1 MNMPDVARSSA
12 IAGTVHAAAPFAVGG
27 APDAATP
34 IAQVR
39 FAVVDTE
46 TTGLSTDNDRVL
58 QIGVVVTRGDGAVE
72 HQFVTYLKRLSWGFG
87 HVGAFHVH
95 GITRRQL
102 RHGMKPAEALEML
115 NVLID
120 GCVFTAHN
128 VKFDLG
134 FLRSDSTRLEVPLK
148 LTGPLCT
155 LNLSRRLDPNRTV
168 SHKLRDVAARLG
180 KSTDRP
186 HDALAD
192 AQLAAAV
199 LPSLL
204 AAHRI
209 TTYGELAAYFG

>member
-1 MNMPDVARSSA
+1 MSLRDLAKSVTVDV
-12 IAGTVHAAAPFAVGG
+12 
-27 APDAATP
+27 PDAAMPRLVAGVPDSAMP
-34 IAQVR
+34 ISQVR

-58 QIGVVVTRGDGAVE
+58 QIGVVVMRGDGTVE
-72 HQFVTYLKRLSWGFG
+72 HQFVTYLKRLAWGFG
-87 HVGAFHVH
+87 HVGAFHIH

-128 VKFDLG
+128 AKFDLG

-155 LNLSRRLDPNRTV
+155 LNLSRRLDPNRTM

-192 AQLAAAV
+192 AQLTGAV

-209 TTYGELAAYFG
+209 TTYGELTAHFG

>member
-1 MNMPDVARSSA
+1 MTSIAKATSPD
-12 IAGTVHAAAPFAVGG
+12 IT
-27 APDAATP
+27 TP
-34 IAQVR
+34 IRDVR

-46 TTGLSTDNDRVL
+46 TTGLSTDDDRVL
-58 QIGVVVTRGDGAVE
+58 QIGVVVVRGDATIE

-87 HVGAFHVH
+87 HVGAYHVH

-102 RHGMKPAEALEML
+102 RKGMKPIEALEML

-128 VKFDLG
+128 AKFDLG
-134 FLRSDSTRLEVPLK
+134 FLRSDSTRLEMPLK
-148 LTGPLCT
+148 VTGPLCT
-155 LNLSRRLDPNRTV
+155 LTLSRKLDPSRSK
-168 SHKLRDVAARLG
+168 SHKLGDVAARYG

-192 AQLAAAV
+192 ALLTAAV

-204 AAHRI
+204 AAHNVN
-209 TTYGELAAYFG
+209 TYGDLAAHFG

>member
-1 MNMPDVARSSA
+1 MTSIAKATSPD
-12 IAGTVHAAAPFAVGG
+12 IT
-27 APDAATP
+27 TP
-34 IAQVR
+34 IRDVR

-46 TTGLSTDNDRVL
+46 TTGLSTDDDRVL
-58 QIGVVVTRGDGAVE
+58 QIGVVVVRGDATIE

-87 HVGAFHVH
+87 HVGAYHVH

-102 RHGMKPAEALEML
+102 RKGMKPIEALEML

-128 VKFDLG
+128 TKFDLG

-148 LTGPLCT
+148 VTGPLCT
-155 LNLSRRLDPNRTV
+155 LTLSRKLDPSRSK
-168 SHKLRDVAARLG
+168 SHKLGDVAARYG

-192 AQLAAAV
+192 ALLTAAV

-204 AAHRI
+204 AAHNVN
-209 TTYGELAAYFG
+209 TYGDLAAHFG

>member
-1 MNMPDVARSSA
+1 MS
-12 IAGTVHAAAPFAVGG
+12 THHAS
-27 APDAATP
+27 TP
-34 IAQVR
+34 IQNVR

-46 TTGLSTDNDRVL
+46 TTGLSTDDDRVL
-58 QIGVVVTRGDGAVE
+58 QIGVVVALGNGVIE
-72 HQFVTYLKRLSWGFG
+72 HQFVTYLRRLTWGLG
-87 HVGAFHVH
+87 HVGAYHVH

-102 RHGMKPAEALEML
+102 RKGMKPVEALEKM

-128 VKFDLG
+128 AKFDLG

-148 LTGPLCT
+148 VTGPLCT
-155 LNLSRRLDPNRTV
+155 LNLSRRLDPERSM
-168 SHKLRDVAARLG
+168 SHKLRDVAARYG

-192 AQLAAAV
+192 ALLTTAV

-204 AAHRI
+204 EAHRVH
-209 TTYGELAAYFG
+209 TYGELAAYFG

>member
-1 MNMPDVARSSA
+1 MNTPAADTA
-12 IAGTVHAAAPFAVGG
+12 IEH
-27 APDAATP
+27 
-34 IAQVR
+34 VR

-46 TTGLSTDNDRVL
+46 TTGLSTDDDRVL
-58 QIGVVVTRGDGAVE
+58 QVGVVVVRGDGTIE
-72 HQFVTYLKRLSWGFG
+72 HQFSTYLARLKWGFG

-102 RHGMKPAEALEML
+102 RKGMKPEEALEML

-128 VKFDLG
+128 AKFDLG
-134 FLRSDSTRLEVPLK
+134 FLRADSVRLSVPLK
-148 LTGPLCT
+148 VTGPLCT
-155 LNLSRRLDPNRTV
+155 LNLSRRLDPGRSL
-168 SHKLRDVAARLG
+168 SHKLRDVAARYG

-192 AQLAAAV
+192 ALLTAAV

-204 AAHRI
+204 AAHGVRNF
-209 TTYGELAAYFG
+209 GELATHFG

>member
-1 MNMPDVARSSA
+1 MTVTSSA
-12 IAGTVHAAAPFAVGG
+12 ANTAIR
-27 APDAATP
+27 D
-34 IAQVR
+34 VR

-46 TTGLSTDNDRVL
+46 TTGLSPDDDRVL
-58 QIGVVVTRGDGAVE
+58 QIGVVVVRGDGTVE
-72 HQFVTYLKRLSWGFG
+72 HEFVTYLKRLGWGLG

-102 RHGMKPAEALEML
+102 RGGMKPHEALDML
-115 NVLID
+115 NVLIG

-128 VKFDLG
+128 AKFDLG
-134 FLRSDSTRLEVPLK
+134 FLRADATRLEVPLRV
-148 LTGPLCT
+148 TGPLCT
-155 LNLSRRLDPNRTV
+155 LNLSRKLDPGRTM

-192 AQLAAAV
+192 AQLTAAV

-204 AAHRI
+204 AAHGIEDSQR
-209 TTYGELAAYFG
+209 LATFFG

>member
-1 MNMPDVARSSA
+1 MSLRDVAKS
-12 IAGTVHAAAPFAVGG
+12 AAAGVHDAAMPRLVAGV
-27 APDAATP
+27 PDAAMP
-34 IAQVR
+34 ISQVR

-58 QIGVVVTRGDGAVE
+58 QIGVVVARGDGSVE

-87 HVGAFHVH
+87 HVGAFHIH

-102 RHGMKPAEALEML
+102 RHGMKPTEALEML

-128 VKFDLG
+128 AKFDLG
-134 FLRSDSTRLEVPLK
+134 FLRSDSIRLEVPLK

-155 LNLSRRLDPNRTV
+155 LNLSRRLDPNRTM

-192 AQLAAAV
+192 AQLTAAV

-209 TTYGELAAYFG
+209 TTYGELTAHFG

>member
-1 MNMPDVARSSA
+1 MNSVARAS
-12 IAGTVHAAAPFAVGG
+12 
-27 APDAATP
+27 APDSMTP
-34 IAQVR
+34 INDVR

-46 TTGLSTDNDRVL
+46 TTGLSTDDDRVL
-58 QIGVVVTRGDGAVE
+58 QIGVVVVRGDATVE
-72 HQFVTYLKRLSWGFG
+72 HQFVTYLRRLTWGFG
-87 HVGAFHVH
+87 HVGAYHVH

-102 RHGMKPAEALEML
+102 RNGMKPVEALEML

-128 VKFDLG
+128 AKFDLG

-148 LTGPLCT
+148 VTGPLCT
-155 LNLSRRLDPNRTV
+155 LTMSRKLDPTRSM
-168 SHKLRDVAARLG
+168 SHKLRDVAARYG

-192 AQLAAAV
+192 AELTAAV

-204 AAHRI
+204 AAHHV
-209 TTYGELAAYFG
+209 TTYGELTAHFG

>member
-1 MNMPDVARSSA
+1 MTSIAKATSPD
-12 IAGTVHAAAPFAVGG
+12 ITAPIR
-27 APDAATP
+27 D
-34 IAQVR
+34 VR

-46 TTGLSTDNDRVL
+46 TTGLSTDDDRVL
-58 QIGVVVTRGDGAVE
+58 QIGVVVVRGDATIE

-87 HVGAFHVH
+87 HVGAYHVH

-102 RHGMKPAEALEML
+102 RKGMNPIEALEML

-128 VKFDLG
+128 AKFDLG

-148 LTGPLCT
+148 VTGPLCT
-155 LNLSRRLDPNRTV
+155 LTLSRKLDPSRSM
-168 SHKLRDVAARLG
+168 SHKLGDVAARYG

-192 AQLAAAV
+192 ALLTAAV

-204 AAHRI
+204 AAHNVNS
-209 TTYGELAAYFG
+209 YGDLTAHFG

>member
-1 MNMPDVARSSA
+1 MTSIAKATSPD
-12 IAGTVHAAAPFAVGG
+12 IT
-27 APDAATP
+27 TP
-34 IAQVR
+34 IRDVR

-46 TTGLSTDNDRVL
+46 TTGLSTDDDRVL
-58 QIGVVVTRGDGAVE
+58 QIGVVVVRGDATIE

-87 HVGAFHVH
+87 HVGAYHVH

-102 RHGMKPAEALEML
+102 RKGMKPIEALEML

-128 VKFDLG
+128 AKFDLG

-148 LTGPLCT
+148 ITGPLCT
-155 LNLSRRLDPNRTV
+155 LTLSRKLDPSRSK
-168 SHKLRDVAARLG
+168 SHKLGDVAARYG

-192 AQLAAAV
+192 ALLTAAV

-204 AAHRI
+204 AAHNVN
-209 TTYGELAAYFG
+209 TYGDLAAHFG

>member
-1 MNMPDVARSSA
+1 MTMTNYDP
-12 IAGTVHAAAPFAVGG
+12 
-27 APDAATP
+27 ATP
-34 IAQVR
+34 IRDVR

-46 TTGLSTDNDRVL
+46 TTGLSTDDDRVL
-58 QIGVVVTRGDGAVE
+58 QIGVVVARGDGSVE
-72 HQFVTYLKRLSWGFG
+72 HQFSTYLKRLTWGLG

-102 RHGMKPAEALEML
+102 RKGMKPVEALEMM

-128 VKFDLG
+128 AKFDLG
-134 FLRSDSTRLEVPLK
+134 FLRSDSTRLSVPLK
-148 LTGPLCT
+148 VTGPLCT
-155 LNLSRRLDPNRTV
+155 LTLSRRLDPERTM
-168 SHKLRDVAARLG
+168 SHKLRDVAARYG

-192 AQLAAAV
+192 ALLTAAV

-204 AAHRI
+204 VAHRVN
-209 TTYGELAAYFG
+209 TYGELTALFN